1 MGVGGDSPEW
11 HSCSFDS
18 LHWPCQPCKRS
29 GAGEPDSSAAQT
41 PHADPEDTLALAW
54 GSWLP
59 SSLPRADDW
68 AMRGLRKKGPGF
80 ASHAFTQGQIAPS
93 EAVHRQP
100 RDDLHHWAE
109 GQALCRL
116 WGQPRVPLPA
126 LLSPPSHRL
135 CALGS
140 PGPGWQASITL
151 PEGRPP
157 RRGFRTGF
165 PPCVKDP
172 AAGVSDVRA
181 GLESMVTT
189 NAFVHSHWAK
199 MPAKAVLGCVKINK
213 GKSHLKQSWGEL
225 PSGPVVILLK
235 GMQGVWLLA
244 VQKPVNRPGW
254 WK

>member
-11 HSCSFDS
+11 HRCSFDS
-18 LHWPCQPCKRS
+18 LHWPCQPRKRS

-41 PHADPEDTLALAW
+41 SHADPEDALALAW

-59 SSLPRADDW
+59 SSLPRANDW

-80 ASHAFTQGQIAPS
+80 ASHPFTQGQIAPS

-100 RDDLHHWAE
+100 RDDLHHWAG

-140 PGPGWQASITL
+140 PGPGWQVKYNPSRRQASMKGFWNWIPTL
-151 PEGRPP
+151 CEG
-157 RRGFRTGF
+157 
-165 PPCVKDP
+165 PCCWC
-172 AAGVSDVRA
+172 
-181 GLESMVTT
+181 E
-189 NAFVHSHWAK
+189 
-199 MPAKAVLGCVKINK
+199 
-213 GKSHLKQSWGEL
+213 
-225 PSGPVVILLK
+225 
-235 GMQGVWLLA
+235 
-244 VQKPVNRPGW
+244 
-254 WK
+254 